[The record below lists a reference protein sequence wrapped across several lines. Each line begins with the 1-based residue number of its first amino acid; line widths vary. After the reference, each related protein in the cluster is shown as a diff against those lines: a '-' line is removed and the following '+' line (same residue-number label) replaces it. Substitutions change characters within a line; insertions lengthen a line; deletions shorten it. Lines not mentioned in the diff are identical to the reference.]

1 MSFARRFNANTLWPE
16 ILRIYS
22 TVLYQLF
29 QFSWHTWRTWISR
42 CTSFL
47 DMSMNPFYYISTF
60 TIRNSYLLMFF
71 QTTTSFRFYRNYF
84 RRTWQR
90 KMPIHSLEF
99 YVHELV
105 YFQILW
111 SAAFLD
117 TRRRFFDGTYHHGMC
132 LHCGPPWC
140 KLTRYFNFIKST
152 ICYTT
157 WKFLYSWQVSK

>member
-1 MSFARRFNANTLWPE
+1 MTWNFANLLYFTL
-16 ILRIYS
+16 S
-22 TVLYQLF
+22 TVP
-29 QFSWHTWRTWISR
+29 FSWHIWRTWISG

-47 DMSMNPFYYISTF
+47 DMSMIPFYYISTF
-60 TIRNSYLLMFF
+60 TIGNSYFLTFF
-71 QTTTSFRFYRNYF
+71 QTTTFSRFYRNYF

-90 KMPIHSLEF
+90 KMPSHSLEF
-99 YVHELV
+99 YLHELV

-117 TRRRFFDGTYHHGMC
+117 TRKRFFDGMC

-140 KLTRYFNFIKST
+140 KFTRYFNFIKFT

-157 WKFLYSWQVSK
+157 WKFLYSW